1 MIHRQNLILV
11 LTFFIFSACN
21 NLKKSSDK
29 ISMNQKNQDEIKYR
43 PQIHFSPKEN
53 WMNDPNGM
61 FYYKGKYHLYFQHNP
76 NSNVWGPMHWG
87 HAISEDLVSWE
98 QQPIALFPDDLGT
111 IFSGSAVVDLKNTS
125 GFGTKQNPP
134 IVAIYTN
141 HNSRE
146 EKNGSKKFQNQSI
159 AYSLDEGQT
168 WTKYNQNPVIKNP
181 GIIDFRDPKV
191 FWYERQNKWVLTLAA
206 GQQTQF
212 YESKD
217 LKNWSYLSS
226 FGKGIGNHKGV
237 WECPDFFELPVE
249 GSKETKW
256 VHLVSINPG
265 GPNGGSATQYFIGD
279 FDGTNFFVDP
289 YFEKQMKIK
298 IQQLLLLLI
307 KIKNVAGL

>member
-1 MIHRQNLILV
+1 ML
-11 LTFFIFSACN
+11 FIRIIIR
-21 NLKKSSDK
+21 KKK
-29 ISMNQKNQDEIKYR
+29 K
-43 PQIHFSPKEN
+43 
-53 WMNDPNGM
+53 W
-61 FYYKGKYHLYFQHNP
+61 L
-76 NSNVWGPMHWG
+76 
-87 HAISEDLVSWE
+87 
-98 QQPIALFPDDLGT
+98 
-111 IFSGSAVVDLKNTS
+111 
-125 GFGTKQNPP
+125 
-134 IVAIYTN
+134 
-141 HNSRE
+141 
-146 EKNGSKKFQNQSI
+146 KKFQNQSI

-181 GIIDFRDPKV
+181 GMIDFRDPKV

-265 GPNGGSATQYFIGD
+265 D
-279 FDGTNFFVDP
+279 
-289 YFEKQMKIK
+289 QMGVVQHNI
-298 IQQLLLLLI
+298 LLVTLMEQTF
-307 KIKNVAGL
+307 